1 MSSGSDVPVAAI
13 FKTASGFERAG
24 EIIAESSCWSM
35 LKGGLT
41 VEASGAAEL
50 YFEVYFIYHQRNKKK
65 LFGSYLQIG

>member
-13 FKTASGFERAG
+13 FKTASGFVRAG
-24 EIIAESSCWSM
+24 EIIAESNCWSM

-50 YFEVYFIYHQRNKKK
+50 YFEV
-65 LFGSYLQIG
+65 